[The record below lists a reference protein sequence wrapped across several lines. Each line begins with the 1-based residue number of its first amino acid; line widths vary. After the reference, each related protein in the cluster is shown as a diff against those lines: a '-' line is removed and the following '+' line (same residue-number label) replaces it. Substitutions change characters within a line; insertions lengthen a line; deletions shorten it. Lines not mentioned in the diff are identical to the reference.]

1 LNRVG
6 IVAALATEARAL
18 SSSIGDRG
26 VPLALE
32 DGTLLAVSGLGCVAA
47 ANSALALIKAGA
59 CALASFGLAGGLDP
73 ALVAGTIFLPAE
85 VALVNGA
92 PLPSARAWRERLAL
106 ALSERRPVTHG
117 KLLTSEEAIA
127 DVAAKAATFR
137 TTGAAAV
144 DMESVAVAQMA
155 ATHGLPFLAVK
166 VIVDTAQ
173 DALPKSVMAASDSG
187 QLQLW
192 RLIGAL
198 ALAPRDVVG
207 VIRLARQFRIA
218 HRSLRAVAQ
227 SHSLREPSIG

>member
-18 SSSIGDRG
+18 SSTVGHRG

-32 DGTLLAVSGLGCVAA
+32 DGTLLAVSGIGSIAA
-47 ANSALALIKAGA
+47 ADAALALVNSGA
-59 CALASFGLAGGLDP
+59 RALASFGLAGGLDP
-73 ALVAGTIFLPAE
+73 ALSTGTIFLPHE
-85 VALVNGA
+85 VVLTQGTTFQ
-92 PLPSARAWRERLAL
+92 SARAWRDRLAA
-106 ALSERRPVTHG
+106 ALSELRPVTQG
-117 KLLTSEEAIA
+117 KLLTSREAIA
-127 DVAAKAATFR
+127 DVAAKATTFR

-144 DMESVAVAQMA
+144 DMESVAVAQIA
-155 ATHGLPFLAVK
+155 ATRGLPFLAVK

-198 ALAPRDVVG
+198 ALAPTDVVG
-207 VIRLARQFRIA
+207 VIRLARRFRVA

-227 SHSLREPSIG
+227 THSLREATL